1 MTKFPSWICS
11 FLAAWCVSQD
21 VRAQDFGKDTSL
33 RLIPVDAD
41 LYVGSYRQSEQWNQF
56 LSEPFVK
63 KLLDL
68 PVVQENLEE
77 FQQQWKNREGA
88 SANIRMVWDN
98 PNFKEAL
105 QFLQQ
110 IAKDEWFFFAD
121 KSMSSMLRATAAM
134 NEEFQ
139 AIVSRQAAGD
149 DLDASE
155 VFDKLIDGV
164 ESFVIPTTVI
174 GARCEDEDLA
184 ITKVDQL
191 EAAIQLGASMAPDA
205 SKLVRLLKRVEDSRG
220 SRLTIELSGKLIP
233 WELVPIT
240 DGFDEEARDNL
251 KDVLNR
257 KSIAITIGTLDK
269 YFLVGFSE
277 RSKDIL
283 NLGKSA
289 SLLEHPDMAP
299 VQEGLKKPIFSINY
313 VSDSFALA
321 NFDSQLKNFFSK
333 NFSNLLLQVEGQ
345 TELSDELQDLL
356 GGIRA
361 DLHWMDDAIGQY
373 VPTQK
378 GSASYKYFTPEG
390 WEQMTYN
397 RTKDVLQDGS
407 KPLSLLQHVGG
418 DPLMMLVSRL
428 QNKPE
433 YFQLMRQIVQRFKK
447 HLDTA
452 MTTDLE
458 NSDELKKAKP
468 VLDMAWPLL
477 VRLAD
482 AWESKFLPAFGGEH
496 GIVMHATHLAAKQWW
511 NEMPSSDVP
520 LPLPEIALISEV
532 NDVAKI
538 KDGFKEV
545 ISVCDEVVDLARKA
559 DPDFVPSNY
568 RIPQPSKS
576 ESAAGEKIGYP
587 IPDDCP
593 APKTMMPH
601 GLFAG
606 RNLYL
611 AYSEKQSEL
620 VAQSS
625 ELKIGRGVIDSS
637 LPLASAS
644 YLNIGQILAAGKPWL
659 RYALMQSQED
669 LDRSLIDSDVDELS
683 AYAITSNDVLSI
695 WNALESIGKFSSVT
709 TIQKDG
715 STILRSAYAR

>member
-1 MTKFPSWICS
+1 
-11 FLAAWCVSQD
+11 
-21 VRAQDFGKDTSL
+21 
-33 RLIPVDAD
+33 
-41 LYVGSYRQSEQWNQF
+41 
-56 LSEPFVK
+56 
-63 KLLDL
+63 
-68 PVVQENLEE
+68 
-77 FQQQWKNREGA
+77 
-88 SANIRMVWDN
+88 
-98 PNFKEAL
+98 
-105 QFLQQ
+105 
-110 IAKDEWFFFAD
+110 
-121 KSMSSMLRATAAM
+121 
-134 NEEFQ
+134 
-139 AIVSRQAAGD
+139 
-149 DLDASE
+149 
-155 VFDKLIDGV
+155 
-164 ESFVIPTTVI
+164 
-174 GARCEDEDLA
+174 
-184 ITKVDQL
+184 
-191 EAAIQLGASMAPDA
+191 
-205 SKLVRLLKRVEDSRG
+205 
-220 SRLTIELSGKLIP
+220 
-233 WELVPIT
+233 
-240 DGFDEEARDNL
+240 
-251 KDVLNR
+251 
-257 KSIAITIGTLDK
+257 
-269 YFLVGFSE
+269 
-277 RSKDIL
+277 
-283 NLGKSA
+283 
-289 SLLEHPDMAP
+289 
-299 VQEGLKKPIFSINY
+299 
-313 VSDSFALA
+313 
-321 NFDSQLKNFFSK
+321 
-333 NFSNLLLQVEGQ
+333 
-345 TELSDELQDLL
+345 
-356 GGIRA
+356 
-361 DLHWMDDAIGQY
+361 MDDAIGQY

-659 RYALMQSQED
+659 RYALMQRQED